1 MLTKI
6 GMKAHCRESQIN
18 NKKKK
23 ASVDS
28 ARVYTGTINVTS
40 EHSSRCFK
48 LKRSAPELDS
58 SGFIIL

>member
-18 NKKKK
+18 NKKKG
-23 ASVDS
+23 SVDS
-28 ARVYTGTINVTS
+28 ARVYAGTINVTS